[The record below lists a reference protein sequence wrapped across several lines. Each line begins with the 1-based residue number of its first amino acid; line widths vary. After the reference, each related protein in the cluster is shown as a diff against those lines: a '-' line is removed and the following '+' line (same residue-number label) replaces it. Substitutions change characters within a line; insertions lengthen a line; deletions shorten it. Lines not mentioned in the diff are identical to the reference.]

1 VNGSVTAEPIAVR
14 IQSLYCGRATRK
26 WRLSR
31 LFPLIRKAHDFM
43 PDSLQNTLTPLSA
56 FTDVPYAA
64 TSAAGL
70 RVAATQAL
78 RD

>member
-1 VNGSVTAEPIAVR
+1 
-14 IQSLYCGRATRK
+14 
-26 WRLSR
+26 LSR
-31 LFPLIRKAHDFM
+31 LFSLIRKAHDFM